1 MFKHPIYLVP
11 HDFSEVSD
19 GATRLA
25 LDLAEANDGT
35 AYLLHVVSK
44 TSDRIEARQLFKNLV
59 SSMSSED
66 QARVTT
72 KVIVG
77 DLFEDVGKA
86 GDILKASLIVMG
98 THGAKGM
105 QKLFGS
111 HAVKMISN
119 ASSPFLITQGKKK
132 VEKINTIVMPFS
144 FAKESLQIITFASS
158 MAQKFKAKIHLVGYH
173 DSDSWLNKKTQA
185 NQLIARRHL
194 DEHMIEYEI
203 VNLDREDSYEN
214 ELLKYSQNL
223 DADIIAAAYFKEGIL
238 PSPNS
243 FIQTMIE
250 NEQQIPLLTVNS
262 DELSVI
268 NSNFSFM
275 SV

>member
-11 HDFSEVSD
+11 HDFSEVSK

-25 LDLAEANDGT
+25 LDLAEANDGS
-35 AYLLHVVSK
+35 AYLLHVVGKSSEK
-44 TSDRIEARQLFKNLV
+44 LEARRTFQALV
-59 SSMSSED
+59 SEMSEED
-66 QARVTT
+66 QGRLTT
-72 KVIVG
+72 KVVAG

-105 QKLFGS
+105 QKFLGS

-119 ASSPFLITQGKKK
+119 ASTPFLITQGKKK

-144 FAKESLQIITFASS
+144 FAKESIQIVSFASS
-158 MAQKFKAKIHLVGYH
+158 MAKKFNAKIHLVGHH
-173 DSDSWLNKKTQA
+173 DSDQWLEHKTQS
-185 NQLIARRHL
+185 NLLVVRRHL
-194 DEHMIEYEI
+194 TDAGVEHEI
-203 VNLDREDSYEN
+203 VNMDGKGSYEK
-214 ELLKYSQNL
+214 ELIKYSHSV

-243 FIQTMIE
+243 FIQMMIE
-250 NEQQIPLLTVNS
+250 NEEQIPVLTVNS
-262 DELSVI
+262 AELTVI